1 MTNLEKLRTATPEQI
16 TEMFCHEYL
25 ENCSACPY
33 FARECC
39 NGGKN
44 GFEEWLN
51 KEAKTQKD
59 APEDVS
65 TGWIK
70 LKSTGGII
78 YIEASEIVALGPTSP
93 DASVVMNGAV
103 TKVYTRGAEDEPWFV
118 YDTIDEIIEKI
129 KKEYK
134 CLKCFS
140 LA

>member
-16 TEMFCHEYL
+16 MDMFCED
-25 ENCSACPY
+25 CDKCPS
-33 FARECC
+33 FIFELCDA
-39 NGGKN
+39 GKN
-44 GFEEWLN
+44 GFVEWLN
-51 KEAKTQKD
+51 EEAKTQKD
-59 APEDVS
+59 APEDVP

-70 LKSTGGII
+70 LKSIGGII
-78 YIEASEIVALGPTSP
+78 YIEASEIVALGPISP

-129 KKEYK
+129 KKECK